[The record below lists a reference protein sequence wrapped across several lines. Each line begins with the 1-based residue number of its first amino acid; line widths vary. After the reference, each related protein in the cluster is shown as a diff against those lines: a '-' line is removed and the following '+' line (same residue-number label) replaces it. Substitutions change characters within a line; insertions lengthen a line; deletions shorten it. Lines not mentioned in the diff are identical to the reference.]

1 MSSDD
6 LIEMALSCATLESET
21 EETNAEQQDLVE
33 EEWASDDLDANR
45 FIAQYNGTISEQT
58 IPVIQQAFSQIPE
71 DQRVSQEEL
80 EQRLYAVADTSG
92 FRETLAQQLFISYQG
107 TVPLEFLQQQV
118 NSLTAEQIV
127 SSATEIY
134 RIGMSSQTKQ

>member
-6 LIEMALSCATLESET
+6 LIEMALSCATFENEADG
-21 EETNAEQQDLVE
+21 TNAEQDLIDE
-33 EEWASDDLDANR
+33 ELVSDDLDANR
-45 FIAQYNGTISEQT
+45 FVAQCDGTISEQT

-71 DQRVSQEEL
+71 DQRISQEEL
-80 EQRLYAVADTSG
+80 EQRLYAVADTQG
-92 FRETLAQQLFISYQG
+92 FRETLAQQLFMSYQG
-107 TVPLEFLQQQV
+107 TVPLKFLQQQI